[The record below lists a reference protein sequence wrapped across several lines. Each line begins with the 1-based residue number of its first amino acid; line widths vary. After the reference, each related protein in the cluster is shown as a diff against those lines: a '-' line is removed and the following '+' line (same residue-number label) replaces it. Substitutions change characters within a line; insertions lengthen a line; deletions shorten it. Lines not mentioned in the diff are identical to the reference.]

1 MVPVCICGGC
11 GRTIEKKFVYCPWCG
26 KSKVSFSSNDE
37 HIEQV
42 FRRLEEVQGQDKQN
56 RIDEI
61 SKKLK
66 SLEEELDILVQ
77 CSEMHK

>member
-26 KSKVSFSSNDE
+26 KSKVSFSYNDE

-66 SLEEELDILVQ
+66 SLEEELDILVL

>member
-26 KSKVSFSSNDE
+26 KVKVSFSSNDE

-66 SLEEELDILVQ
+66 SLEEELDILVL

>member
-1 MVPVCICGGC
+1 MLLNISL
-11 GRTIEKKFVYCPWCG
+11 TIEWISFLNFL
-26 KSKVSFSSNDE
+26 VSFSSNDE

-66 SLEEELDILVQ
+66 SLEEELDILVL